1 MSYNETKDRNETMK
15 LVCVLS
21 LLLLILLVLS
31 LYLMNNLEYPTAN
44 TEPKT
49 QYMELPALEN
59 MSLAGAKQVLDAL
72 DISYEVIPTQSRVA
86 NRIEKIEYLG
96 KEEDGKKLY
105 EIGTTV
111 KLHSNEV
118 GADKVIYLTFD
129 DGPMV
134 RYNLDMT
141 VYYTTEELLDVLD
154 EYGVKATFFLAG
166 YQMVKSDRSHF
177 VNELYEKG
185 HLIACHSYSHD
196 FGKIYDSTN
205 DFIADVKEFELALE
219 NILGKEKYN
228 SIGKYIR
235 FPGGTNSNGVIS
247 GDESLEYINA
257 IRGEGYKVYDWTF
270 LTNDADDHY
279 RLAGE
284 SDKDYF
290 MRSMKNGLEGAKGKN
305 KPLILLMHDKM
316 EMTDVLPDIL
326 DYLIGEGYYF
336 DTLENCPEYTTAE

>member
-1 MSYNETKDRNETMK
+1 
-15 LVCVLS
+15 
-21 LLLLILLVLS
+21 
-31 LYLMNNLEYPTAN
+31 MNNLEYPTAN

-59 MSLAGAKQVLDAL
+59 MSLSGAKQVLDAL

-86 NRIEKIEYLG
+86 NRVEKIEYLG

-111 KLHSNEV
+111 KLHANEV

-205 DFIADVKEFELALE
+205 DFISDVKEFESALE
-219 NILGKEKYN
+219 
-228 SIGKYIR
+228 S
-235 FPGGTNSNGVIS
+235 
-247 GDESLEYINA
+247 
-257 IRGEGYKVYDWTF
+257 
-270 LTNDADDHY
+270 
-279 RLAGE
+279 
-284 SDKDYF
+284 
-290 MRSMKNGLEGAKGKN
+290 
-305 KPLILLMHDKM
+305 
-316 EMTDVLPDIL
+316 
-326 DYLIGEGYYF
+326 
-336 DTLENCPEYTTAE
+336 

>member
-1 MSYNETKDRNETMK
+1 MNRNFTKDQVETMK
-15 LVCVLS
+15 LVTVLS
-21 LLLLILLVLS
+21 VLVLIM
-31 LYLMNNLEYPTAN
+31 LVLALTLMNNLEYPAAN
-44 TEPKT
+44 TDPQT

-59 MSLAGAKQVLDAL
+59 MPLESAKQTLDAL

-86 NRIEKIEYLG
+86 NRVERVEYTG
-96 KEEDGKKLY
+96 KDEDGKRLY

-134 RYNLDMT
+134 RYDLDMT
-141 VYYTTEELLDVLD
+141 VYYTTDELLSVLD

-177 VNELYEKG
+177 VNELFDRG

-196 FGKIYDSTN
+196 FGKIYDSTD
-205 DFIADVKEFELALE
+205 DFISDVKEFESALE
-219 NILGKEKYN
+219 EILGKEKCD

-235 FPGGTNSNGVIS
+235 FPGGTESNGIIF

-257 IRGEGYKVYDWTF
+257 IRGEGYKVYDWTL
-270 LTNDADDHY
+270 LTNDADDDY

-290 MRSMKNGLEGAKGKN
+290 MRSVKEGLEGAKGKN
-305 KPLILLMHDKM
+305 KPLILLMHDKK

-326 DYLIGEGYYF
+326 DHLIDEGYYF

>member
-1 MSYNETKDRNETMK
+1 MISFF
-15 LVCVLS
+15 
-21 LLLLILLVLS
+21 ILLHLLRLS
-31 LYLMNNLEYPTAN
+31 PSAEVKVYRSVATD
-44 TEPKT
+44 K
-49 QYMELPALEN
+49 
-59 MSLAGAKQVLDAL
+59 KQIA
-72 DISYEVIPTQSRVA
+72 
-86 NRIEKIEYLG
+86 
-96 KEEDGKKLY
+96 
-105 EIGTTV
+105 
-111 KLHSNEV
+111 
-118 GADKVIYLTFD
+118 LTFD

-196 FGKIYDSTN
+196 FGKIYDSTD
-205 DFIADVKEFELALE
+205 DFISDVKNFEEALLE
-219 NILGKEKYN
+219 ILGEEKYN
-228 SIGKYIR
+228 SFEKYIR
-235 FPGGTNSNGVIS
+235 FPGGTESNGIIS
-247 GDESLEYINA
+247 GDESLKYINA
-257 IRGEGYKVYDWTF
+257 IRGEGYKVYDWTL
-270 LTNDADDHY
+270 LTNDADDNY

-305 KPLILLMHDKM
+305 KPLILLMHDKK